1 MTQSVGTDGSAT
13 HLLPAPAG
21 ADGAFAPDTAAG
33 ASVGAAVAGGAAW
46 TVLGF
51 GTMQVL
57 RFAFN
62 LLLTRL
68 LAPHVFGVIGLVN
81 LVLQGL
87 HMFSDLGI
95 RQSVVQRPDGDDP
108 DFLDTAWTLGVVR
121 GFALGLVCA
130 AVAWP
135 LALFYDEPAMLW
147 LIPLV
152 GLTAV
157 LDGWQSAG
165 PMLLSRRLR
174 RGRLVAQELFSYVAS
189 MIVVLAGLWLLRD
202 LPPGRDSENLRLLVL
217 VAGNVLSSV
226 TDLIISFRQV
236 PGLRH
241 RFRWDRAALRE
252 LFHFGGWIT
261 LSTACTFLAATADKP
276 VVGKLSSE
284 VLGAYEPA

>member
-1 MTQSVGTDGSAT
+1 MTQPVGTDGSGT
-13 HLLPAPAG
+13 YLLPAPAG

-33 ASVGAAVAGGAAW
+33 SAAGVGEAVAGSTVW
-46 TVLGF
+46 TVFGF

-62 LLLTRL
+62 LFLTRL
-68 LAPHVFGVIGLVN
+68 VAEHVFGVIALVN

-108 DFLDTAWTLGVVR
+108 DFLNTAWTLGVVR
-121 GFALGLVCA
+121 GCALGFIFC

-135 LALFYDEPAMLW
+135 LSHFYDEPAMLW

-157 LDGWQSAG
+157 LDGWQSPG
-165 PMLLSRRLR
+165 PMLLSRRIR

-189 MIVVLAGLWLLRD
+189 MVFVLFGLWLLRD
-202 LPPGRDSENLRLLVL
+202 LPPGSDSENLRLLVL
-217 VAGNVLSSV
+217 VDGNVLSSWI
-226 TDLIISFRQV
+226 DL
-236 PGLRH
+236 L
-241 RFRWDRAALRE
+241 LN
-252 LFHFGGWIT
+252 
-261 LSTACTFLAATADKP
+261 
-276 VVGKLSSE
+276 
-284 VLGAYEPA
+284 